1 MTNKTSRVQP
11 AGLLAQRVRRRR
23 IRMATLAAA
32 FSLFAMYLAWDNAYG
47 PPVRRD
53 DESPITQAMAD
64 DSPSSGDAAPSG
76 TASSDPD
83 LVKRGEYLAR
93 AGDCVACHTADKSRP
108 FAGGLPIA
116 TPFGTI
122 YTPNITPDPDTG
134 IGQWTD
140 ADFQRAMHEGIGKG
154 GERLYPAFPY
164 AEYTKVTGQ
173 DVQAIRAYLNTLP
186 PIHYAPPRNE
196 MRFPFNQR
204 WLMVFWNMFN
214 FTEGRF
220 VPDPRQSAEW
230 NRGAYLV
237 VGLAHCEECHTPRN
251 ILQGLKSTDRFSGAT
266 QAGWHAFNI
275 TPDKNSGIGNW
286 SDDDLVKYLSTGVVP
301 GRANAAGPMVTPVS
315 GGETHPRDQLGTPA
329 SDVTALRGTEV
340 TGVNGAQLFVANCA
354 SCHSWTG
361 QGTGASAP
369 GAYPSLLH
377 NSTAGA
383 NDPANLAMV
392 ILHGVSRTTKQS
404 DVLMPAFGGELTD
417 DQVAAIT
424 NYVTKQF
431 GNPQATLSVDQVAK
445 LRAQQ
450 Q

>member
-1 MTNKTSRVQP
+1 
-11 AGLLAQRVRRRR
+11 
-23 IRMATLAAA
+23 
-32 FSLFAMYLAWDNAYG
+32 
-47 PPVRRD
+47 
-53 DESPITQAMAD
+53 
-64 DSPSSGDAAPSG
+64 
-76 TASSDPD
+76 
-83 LVKRGEYLAR
+83 
-93 AGDCVACHTADKSRP
+93 
-108 FAGGLPIA
+108 
-116 TPFGTI
+116 
-122 YTPNITPDPDTG
+122 
-134 IGQWTD
+134 
-140 ADFQRAMHEGIGKG
+140 
-154 GERLYPAFPY
+154 
-164 AEYTKVTGQ
+164 
-173 DVQAIRAYLNTLP
+173 
-186 PIHYAPPRNE
+186 
-196 MRFPFNQR
+196 
-204 WLMVFWNMFN
+204 
-214 FTEGRF
+214 
-220 VPDPRQSAEW
+220 
-230 NRGAYLV
+230 
-237 VGLAHCEECHTPRN
+237 
-251 ILQGLKSTDRFSGAT
+251 
-266 QAGWHAFNI
+266 
-275 TPDKNSGIGNW
+275 
-286 SDDDLVKYLSTGVVP
+286 LSTGVVP
-301 GRANAAGPMVTPVS
+301 GRANAAGPMGQVVEDSTQYLTPEDLRSIATYLRSVTPVS